1 MNPLLEVFPQY
12 EMCMPEAFFQA
23 LKIKDAIE
31 SAKKYNQTW
40 TKVCLFG
47 SILPEN
53 TKILIENGFTVDPG
67 AAGDYH
73 ISWEKRLHSKRRE
86 KEVYTSDDA
95 QYVIGTLYNFRK
107 DDWMVKD
114 APFLVYADGQEYF
127 KIVSFHKLSNIDPV
141 HICIPKRDFIDAM
154 SIRN

>member
-12 EMCMPEAFFQA
+12 ETNMPDVFFQA

-31 SAKKYNQTW
+31 QAKKYNQTW

-47 SILPEN
+47 SIHPEN
-53 TKILIENGFTVDPG
+53 KMALIENGFAVDPG

-73 ISWEKRLHSKRRE
+73 ISWERRLHAKRRE
-86 KEVYTSDDA
+86 NEMYTAEDA
-95 QYVIGTLYNFRK
+95 QYVIGRLYNFRK
-107 DDWMVKD
+107 DDWIVKD

-127 KIVSFHKLSNIDPV
+127 KIISFHKVSNIDPV
-141 HICIPKRDFIDAM
+141 RVCIPRRDFKDAM
-154 SIRN
+154 MIR